1 MNTLISNQ
9 SLPRK
14 PHEVQA
20 KDNSLVGPIFNQ
32 DSTEFFVV
40 NRPEDMSGALVDSYI
55 DQLAHAGIGTFI
67 SCVNAQRT
75 NYPSEVWQ
83 NDCEGYDPEGPD
95 DQPALRSASGDSLA
109 MTRQRFDSIIRLTE
123 QGVDFN
129 QRALARCR
137 EHDIGAWIG
146 VRMNDVHDCLHP
158 ESPLLS
164 RFYNEHRDSGQLRAP
179 HRHHEGWW
187 SEFTLDWE
195 RPAVREHYMELVFE
209 QLERYDFD
217 GIELDWMRFVYHF
230 RPGRELAGGRLITDW
245 IREVR
250 QVCDLAEIRLG
261 HPISIGV
268 RVPADPQ
275 TARRCGLDG
284 VAWAEEGLIDLL
296 TATPFWATTDF
307 DLPME
312 TWRRMV
318 TNPKVKI
325 AGAIEVRYQPLPNG
339 PARRMTPSL
348 TLGAAAGILHG
359 GADFVYLFNY
369 FPTQISLLEEWDWE
383 DFNRVIHALRGGGD
397 RLQHPRTHAVT
408 FRDVRAPG
416 EPAAHLLPAWDS
428 KENFQW
434 PPGCVIRI
442 RTGPPPEA
450 AQAVKLTLE
459 FSQVPSSPQSL
470 SVYGNSHKLLL
481 ESFDGCVATY
491 AIPGVIMEE
500 EAQVLELVDESPFK
514 VVRVEIAIY

>member
-1 MNTLISNQ
+1 MKTLTPSQ
-9 SLPRK
+9 SLPRHRQDV
-14 PHEVQA
+14 PPEV
-20 KDNSLVGPIFNQ
+20 KTLSGPIFNQ
-32 DSTEFFVV
+32 DGTEFFFV

-75 NYPSEVWQ
+75 NYPSDVWQ
-83 NDCEGYDPEGPD
+83 RDWDGYDPHGPD
-95 DQPALRSASGDSLA
+95 DQPALRSASGDTLS

-129 QRALARCR
+129 QRALERCR
-137 EHDIGAWIG
+137 KHDIGAWIG
-146 VRMNDVHDCLHP
+146 VRMNDVHDCTYP

-164 RFYNEHRDSGQLRAP
+164 QFYNEHRDSGQLRAP

-195 RPAVREHYMELVFE
+195 RPAVREHYMRLVSE
-209 QLERYDFD
+209 QLERYDLD

-230 RPGRELAGGRLITDW
+230 RPGRELVGGRVITDW

-250 QVCDLAEIRLG
+250 QACDMAELRLG

-296 TATPFWATTDF
+296 TPTPFWTTTDF

-325 AGAIEVRYQPLPNG
+325 AGAIEVRYQPVPNG
-339 PARRMTPSL
+339 PVRRMTPSL

-369 FPTQISLLEEWDWE
+369 FPTPISLLEEWDWD
-383 DFNRVIHALRGGGD
+383 DFYRVIYALRGGEELL
-397 RLQHPRTHAVT
+397 RHPRTHAVT
-408 FRDVRAPG
+408 FRDIRAPG

-434 PPGCVIRI
+434 PPGCVIRV
-442 RTGPPPEA
+442 RTGPRPRVS
-450 AQAVKLTLE
+450 QAVKLILE
-459 FSQVPSSPQSL
+459 FSQVPASPQSF
-470 SVYGNSHKLLL
+470 SVYFNSHKLLPADI
-481 ESFDGCVATY
+481 EGNVATY
-491 AIPGVIMEE
+491 AVPEMIMEE
-500 EAQVLELVDESPFK
+500 EAQVLELVDVSTFR